1 MVRYRDILSC
11 TQSMKSIVKMLFTL
25 YNIKT
30 KIHLPQP
37 MVAIADFLYPFYTFL
52 FSCSQRFLNYVA
64 FKCFGFEHTWWMV
77 LNIPDEWFWTYLMNG
92 FEHTWWMVLNIPD
105 EWFWSYLMNGFER
118 TWWMVLNIPDE
129 WFWTYLMNGFSRSM

>member
-92 FEHTWWMVLNIPD
+92 FE
-105 EWFWSYLMNGFER
+105 R
-118 TWWMVLNIPDE
+118 TWWMVLNVPDE
-129 WFWTYLMNGFSRSM
+129 WFFQKHVGHTKLDIYVFISLLTHSWFRFKICSL